1 MAIRQEKRIDAPMP
15 EVTETDY
22 GAKTVK
28 AATETPVEEE
38 KVEDLDSVEE
48 ASDEAPVIEEKVVVE
63 KPVPVRKCKGGRP
76 KKAKK

>member
-1 MAIRQEKRIDAPMP
+1 MP

-28 AATETPVEEE
+28 AATETPIEDE

-63 KPVPVRKCKGGRP
+63 KPASPKKAKGRP
-76 KKAKK
+76 KKARK